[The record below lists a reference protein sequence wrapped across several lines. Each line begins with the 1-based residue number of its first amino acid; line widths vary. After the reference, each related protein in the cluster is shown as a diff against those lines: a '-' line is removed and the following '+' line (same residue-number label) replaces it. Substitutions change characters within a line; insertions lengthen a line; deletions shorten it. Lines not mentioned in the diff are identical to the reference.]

1 MKVLKVFVVLVLF
14 LSGSFLTA
22 QNEDIINGMFKNRG
36 EVYFKFK
43 PFSEKDVRELAN
55 VISIDNVNVDE
66 VYAYANKKEFAK
78 FIESGLEYTVL
89 PHPGDIS
96 NPNMKSNINIK
107 GTLDWDFYPTYEAYV
122 DMMYQFQTD
131 YPDLCQVFSIGQTAQ
146 GRELLVARISD
157 NVGQDEGETQFL
169 YTSTMHGDET
179 TGYVLM
185 LRYINYLLS
194 NYGSDPQ
201 VDNLVNN
208 MDIYINPLANPDG
221 TYHGGNS
228 TVNGAQRYNGNNV
241 DLNRNYPDPQDG
253 PHPDGNAW
261 QPETVAFMAFAES
274 HHFVLSANFHGGA
287 EVFNYPW
294 DTWGQ
299 LTADDEWWQYTGRE
313 WADSAQYYSPSGYF
327 TELNNGITNGYVWYE
342 VNGGRQDYMNYFQ
355 QCREVTIEL
364 SGTKLPPASQLPDFW
379 NYQYRSF
386 IDYMEQSLFGI
397 RGTVTDATTGEPVYA
412 EIYIE
417 NHEADSSWFYTQPGT
432 GNYNRPVYEG
442 TYDVTYSAYGY
453 YPQTIENVQVQNR
466 EVTWVNVQLVQG
478 DLIPD
483 FSANITAIS
492 TGGSVDFTDMSFG
505 NVTSW
510 EWTFE
515 GGTPS
520 TSTDQN
526 PSGIVYNT
534 NGTYDVSLTISDGTN
549 SETITKED
557 YITVSSEYFMQD
569 GTVTTCEGIFYDS
582 GGPNSNYSDDED
594 FTMTFLPGNA
604 GAMVK
609 AEFLSFSVEAQ
620 SNCEYDWLKI
630 FDGTDTQSPEIGIY
644 CGTNS
649 PGTVVA
655 TNDQGA
661 LTFQFHSDYSVNE
674 AGWVTNITCEGGDLP
689 PVADFAANPT
699 QVDEGGSVQFSDLSE
714 NNPTS
719 WEWTFEGGTPETSS
733 VQNPEVTYNTQG
745 SYDVTL
751 TVTNDF
757 GSDTKT
763 KSNYI
768 TVLQITGV
776 GENSVNLL
784 KIFPNP
790 ANNVLNVTSDDMI
803 HSVTLLDIV
812 GNRVF
817 EQKNDVQSV
826 VINTSELK
834 AGIYFVVVKTESSVV
849 TRKVQILF

>member
-1 MKVLKVFVVLVLF
+1 MKLVKTVVVSVLF
-14 LSGSFLTA
+14 FWVSVLTA
-22 QNEDIINGMFKNRG
+22 QDQSVNSELFKSRG

-43 PFSEKDVRELAN
+43 PSSVKDIQTLTN
-55 VISIDNVNVDE
+55 IISIDNVKFDE
-66 VYAYANKKEFAK
+66 VYAYANQKEFAEFLK
-78 FIESGLEYTVL
+78 RGLDYSVL
-89 PHPGDIS
+89 PHPGDIK
-96 NPNMKSNINIK
+96 NPNMKSNVNIK
-107 GTLDWDFYPTYEAYV
+107 GVLDWDFYPTYDAYV
-122 DMMYQFQTD
+122 DMMYQFQAD
-131 YPDLCQVFSIGQTAQ
+131 YPDLCQVFSIGQTVN

-221 TYHGGNS
+221 TYHGGNN
-228 TVNGAQRYNGNNV
+228 TVNGAQRYNGNNI

-313 WADSAQYYSPSGYF
+313 WADSAQYYSPTGYF
-327 TELNNGITNGYVWYE
+327 TELNNGITNGYAWYE
-342 VNGGRQDYMNYFQ
+342 VDGGRQDYMNYFQ
-355 QCREVTIEL
+355 QCREVTVEL

-386 IDYMEQSLFGI
+386 LDYMEQALFGI
-397 RGTVTDATTGEPVYA
+397 RGTVTDASTGEPVYA

-417 NHEADSSWFYTQPGT
+417 NHDADSSWFYTQPST

-442 TYDVTYSAYGY
+442 TYDVTFSAFGY
-453 YPQTIENVQVQNR
+453 YSQTIENVQVQNR
-466 EVTWVNVQLVQG
+466 QITWLDVQLEQG
-478 DLIPD
+478 NLIPD
-483 FSANITAIS
+483 FSASATTIS
-492 TGGSVDFTDMSFG
+492 AGGSVDFTDMSFG
-505 NVTSW
+505 NITSW

-515 GGTPS
+515 GGTPA
-520 TSTDQN
+520 TSNMQN
-526 PSGIVYNT
+526 PQNIVYNQV
-534 NGTYDVSLTISDGTN
+534 GSYDVTLTISDGTD
-549 SETITKED
+549 SQTITKEN
-557 YITVSSEYFMQD
+557 YITVSTEYYMQD
-569 GTVTTCEGIFYDS
+569 GTITTCEGTFYDS

-594 FTMTFLPGNA
+594 FIMKIQPANNG
-604 GAMVK
+604 K
-609 AEFLSFSVEAQ
+609 AKVEFTSFSVEAQ

-630 FDGTDTQSPEIGIY
+630 FDGPDVQSPVIGLY
-644 CGTNS
+644 CGTGS
-649 PGTVVA
+649 PGTVIA
-655 TNDQGA
+655 TNDAGV

-674 AGWVTNITCEGGDLP
+674 AGWSATISCVGGGDLP
-689 PVADFAANPT
+689 PVADFSASST
-699 QVDEGGSVQFSDLSE
+699 QIDEGQSVQFTDNSS

-733 VQNPEVTYNTQG
+733 EQNPEITYSTAG
-745 SYDVTL
+745 IYDVSL
-751 TVTNDF
+751 TVTNNY

-763 KSNYI
+763 KSDYI
-768 TVLQITGV
+768 TVVQATGV
-776 GENSVNLL
+776 GENSVNLI

-790 ANNVLNVTSDDMI
+790 ANDILNVVSDDVMQ
-803 HSVTLLDIV
+803 SVTILDIV
-812 GNRVF
+812 GAKVYSS
-817 EQKNDVQSV
+817 KDSV
-826 VINTSELK
+826 YSLRINTSRLE
-834 AGIYFVVVKTESSVV
+834 AGIYFVVVKTEKGTV
-849 TRKVQILF
+849 TRKIQVL

>member
-1 MKVLKVFVVLVLF
+1 MKVLKIYFSVIMILSVSVLM
-14 LSGSFLTA
+14 A
-22 QNEDIINGMFKNRG
+22 QNEDVINGLFQKRG

-43 PFSEKDVRELAN
+43 PSSEKDIRTLTN
-55 VISIDNVNVDE
+55 IISIDNVKFDE
-66 VYAYANKKEFAK
+66 VYAYANKKEFVK
-78 FIESGLEYTVL
+78 FLESGLNYTVL

-96 NPNMKSNINIK
+96 NPNMKNSINIK

-131 YPDLCQVFSIGQTAQ
+131 YPDICQVFSIGQTVN
-146 GRELLVARISD
+146 GRELLIARISD

-221 TYHGGNS
+221 TYLGGNS
-228 TVNGAQRYNGNNV
+228 TVNGAQRYNGNNI
-241 DLNRNYPDPQDG
+241 DLNRNYPDPQAG

-294 DTWGQ
+294 DTWSQ
-299 LTADDEWWQYTGRE
+299 LAPDDEWWQYTGRE
-313 WADSAQYYSPSGYF
+313 WADSAQAYSSSGYF
-327 TELNNGITNGYVWYE
+327 TDLNNGITNGYAWYTIT
-342 VNGGRQDYMNYFQ
+342 GGRQDYMNYFQ

-364 SGTKLPPASQLPDFW
+364 SAEKLPPAYQLPDFW

-386 IDYMEQSLFGI
+386 LDYMEQALFGI

-412 EIYIE
+412 EIFIE
-417 NHEADSSWFYTQPGT
+417 SHDADSSWFYTQPGT

-442 TYDVTYSAYGY
+442 TYDVTYSAFGY

-466 EVTWVNVQLVQG
+466 EITWVNVELEQG
-478 DLIPD
+478 NLIPD
-483 FSANITAIS
+483 FSANNTVIS
-492 TGGSVDFTDMSFG
+492 TGGSVDFTDMSYG
-505 NVTSW
+505 NITSY

-515 GGTPS
+515 GGTPA
-520 TSTDQN
+520 TSTEQN

-534 NGTYDVSLTISDGTN
+534 NGTYDVSLTISDGTD
-549 SETITKED
+549 SQTITKED
-557 YITVSSEYFMQD
+557 YITVSSEYYMQD
-569 GTVTTCEGIFYDS
+569 GTVTTCEGIFYDT
-582 GGPNSNYSDDED
+582 GGANSNYSDDED
-594 FTMTFLPGNA
+594 FTMTFLPGNT
-604 GAMVK
+604 GSKIK

-630 FDGTDTQSPEIGIY
+630 FDGTDTQSPLIGIY
-644 CGTNS
+644 CGTDS
-649 PGTVVA
+649 PGTIVA
-655 TNDQGA
+655 TNNQGA

-689 PVADFAANPT
+689 PVADFSANPM
-699 QVDEGGSVQFSDLSE
+699 QVDEGSTVQFTDLSE
-714 NNPTS
+714 NNPTD
-719 WEWTFEGGTPETSS
+719 WEWTFEGGTPETSTE
-733 VQNPEVTYNTQG
+733 QNPEITYNTPG
-745 SYDVTL
+745 VYNVSL

-757 GSDTKT
+757 GNDTKT
-763 KSNYI
+763 KNDYI

-776 GENSVNLL
+776 GENSVNLI

-790 ANNVLNVTSDDMI
+790 ANNVLNISSEEMI
-803 HSVTLLDIV
+803 NSVTLLNIMGEKVFQQDKNV
-812 GNRVF
+812 NSVRV
-817 EQKNDVQSV
+817 NA
-826 VINTSELK
+826 SELK
-834 AGIYFVVVKTESSVV
+834 AGIYFVVVKTDSGVV
-849 TRKVQILF
+849 TRKVQIL